1 MSRMELLGPQLSE
14 SLLPWTGL
22 VQLVYEVEW
31 AVRAEQEEE
40 EGREGREAEVGS
52 YVGVESLSRLAC
64 WTTSLY

>member
-40 EGREGREAEVGS
+40 EGREAEVGS